1 MMGINTN
8 IYFMYGWQVP
18 RTERY
23 ISYRE
28 EVDYETQ
35 PTGVIADDGEGDVV
49 YVGVLLDQSGDLR
62 YDYPSFANRFVSEVE
77 AQKMLDESN
86 LLAGIDEYFPN
97 FRVMSGPPK
106 FATVMI
112 IS

>member
-1 MMGINTN
+1 MNYDNTN
-8 IYFMYGWQVP
+8 YEIYFIYGWQVP

-28 EVDYETQ
+28 EVGYVTQ
-35 PTGVIADDGEGDVV
+35 PTGVIGDDGEGGVV
-49 YVGVLLDQSGDLR
+49 YVGVLLDQS
-62 YDYPSFANRFVSEVE
+62 SFVSELD
-77 AQKMLDESN
+77 AQRMLEDSN